1 METEDR
7 KKYQF
12 INPFTDMGFKKIFGQ
27 EITKDLLIDFLN
39 DLLIGEREITDIQFL
54 DKEQLGVTEEDRSL
68 IYDVYCETV
77 TGEKIIVEM
86 QNKSQ
91 PFFKDRALYYLSNAI
106 ARQGEKG
113 TTWKYEVKAVYGV
126 FFMNFHLEQGVEAM
140 RRDIILANKETHK
153 LFSDKMRF
161 IFLELPSFKKEE
173 EECYND
179 FERWIYVLK
188 NMETL
193 NRLPFKAQKSVFKK
207 LEQIVDIASM
217 SKADRIK
224 YDESIKKYRDTL
236 AVMSGQWL
244 EGEAKGLQKGLLKG
258 KAEGLQKGLLKG
270 KAEGLQEAAKNMKA
284 MEMPYEQIVAVTGLS
299 EETIKSL

>member
-173 EECYND
+173 EECDND

-244 EGEAKGLQKGLLKG
+244 EGKAEG
-258 KAEGLQKGLLKG
+258 KAEGIQEGEARGLLKG
-270 KAEGLQEAAKNMKA
+270 KAEGLQEGIAKVAKNMKA
-284 MEMPYEQIVAVTGLS
+284 MKMSDKQIAAATGLS
-299 EETIKSL
+299 EEVIKSL

>member
-173 EECYND
+173 EECDND

-244 EGEAKGLQKGLLKG
+244 EG
-258 KAEGLQKGLLKG
+258 KAEG
-270 KAEGLQEAAKNMKA
+270 KAEGLQEGIAKVAKNMKA
-284 MEMPYEQIVAVTGLS
+284 MKMSDKQIAAATGLS
-299 EETIKSL
+299 EKVIKSL

>member
-173 EECYND
+173 EECDND

-244 EGEAKGLQKGLLKG
+244 EGKAEGKAEGLQEGETRGLLKG
-258 KAEGLQKGLLKG
+258 KAEGI
-270 KAEGLQEAAKNMKA
+270 QEVAKNMKA
-284 MEMPYEQIVAVTGLS
+284 MKMSDKQIAAATGLS
-299 EETIKSL
+299 EKVIKSL

>member
-173 EECYND
+173 EECDND

-244 EGEAKGLQKGLLKG
+244 EGKAEGKAEGLQEGETRGLLKG
-258 KAEGLQKGLLKG
+258 KAEGI
-270 KAEGLQEAAKNMKA
+270 QEVAKNMKA
-284 MEMPYEQIVAVTGLS
+284 MKMSDKQIAAATGLS
-299 EETIKSL
+299 EEVIKSL

>member
-39 DLLIGEREITDIQFL
+39 VLLIGEREITDIQFL

-173 EECYND
+173 EECDND

-244 EGEAKGLQKGLLKG
+244 EG
-258 KAEGLQKGLLKG
+258 
-270 KAEGLQEAAKNMKA
+270 KAEGLQEGIAKVAKNMKA
-284 MEMPYEQIVAVTGLS
+284 MKMSDEQIAAVTGLS

>member
-173 EECYND
+173 EECDND

-244 EGEAKGLQKGLLKG
+244 EGKAEGKAEGLQEGETRGLLKG
-258 KAEGLQKGLLKG
+258 KAE
-270 KAEGLQEAAKNMKA
+270 EIQEVAKNMKA
-284 MEMPYEQIVAVTGLS
+284 MKMSDKQIAAATGLS
-299 EETIKSL
+299 EEVIKSL

>member
-1 METEDR
+1 
-7 KKYQF
+7 
-12 INPFTDMGFKKIFGQ
+12 
-27 EITKDLLIDFLN
+27 
-39 DLLIGEREITDIQFL
+39 
-54 DKEQLGVTEEDRSL
+54 
-68 IYDVYCETV
+68 
-77 TGEKIIVEM
+77 
-86 QNKSQ
+86 
-91 PFFKDRALYYLSNAI
+91 
-106 ARQGEKG
+106 
-113 TTWKYEVKAVYGV
+113 
-126 FFMNFHLEQGVEAM
+126 MNFHLEQGVEAM

-173 EECYND
+173 EECDND

-244 EGEAKGLQKGLLKG
+244 EG
-258 KAEGLQKGLLKG
+258 KAEGVQEGETRGLLKG
-270 KAEGLQEAAKNMKA
+270 KAEGLQEGIAKVAKNMKA
-284 MEMPYEQIVAVTGLS
+284 MKMSDKQIAAATGLS

>member
-173 EECYND
+173 EECDND

-244 EGEAKGLQKGLLKG
+244 EG
-258 KAEGLQKGLLKG
+258 
-270 KAEGLQEAAKNMKA
+270 KAEGLQEVAKNMKA
-284 MEMPYEQIVAVTGLS
+284 MKMSDKQIAAVTGLS

>member
-173 EECYND
+173 EECDND

-244 EGEAKGLQKGLLKG
+244 EG
-258 KAEGLQKGLLKG
+258 
-270 KAEGLQEAAKNMKA
+270 KAEGLQEGIAKVAKNGLQEGIAKVAKNMKA
-284 MEMPYEQIVAVTGLS
+284 MKMSDKQIAAATGLS
-299 EETIKSL
+299 EEVIKSL

>member
-1 METEDR
+1 METTEGR

-54 DKEQLGVTEEDRSL
+54 DKEQLGVTEDDRSL

-173 EECYND
+173 EECDND

-244 EGEAKGLQKGLLKG
+244 EGKE
-258 KAEGLQKGLLKG
+258 
-270 KAEGLQEAAKNMKA
+270 EGLQEGIAKVAKNMKTKG
-284 MEMPYEQIVAVTGLS
+284 MPYEQIAALTGLA

>member
-173 EECYND
+173 EECDND

-244 EGEAKGLQKGLLKG
+244 EG
-258 KAEGLQKGLLKG
+258 KAEGLQEGEAKGLLKG
-270 KAEGLQEAAKNMKA
+270 KAEGLQEGIAKVAKNMKA
-284 MEMPYEQIVAVTGLS
+284 MKMSDKQIAAATGLS
-299 EETIKSL
+299 EETIKSS

>member
-1 METEDR
+1 MIRNNIHNLDIPEMETEDR

-173 EECYND
+173 EECDND

-244 EGEAKGLQKGLLKG
+244 EG
-258 KAEGLQKGLLKG
+258 KAEG
-270 KAEGLQEAAKNMKA
+270 KAEGLQEGIAKVAKNMKA
-284 MEMPYEQIVAVTGLS
+284 MKMSDKQIAAATGLS

>member
-1 METEDR
+1 METTEDK

-173 EECYND
+173 EECDND

-193 NRLPFKAQKSVFKK
+193 NRLPFKAQKSVFNC
-207 LEQIVDIASM
+207 LEHVVDIASM

-244 EGEAKGLQKGLLKG
+244 EG
-258 KAEGLQKGLLKG
+258 
-270 KAEGLQEAAKNMKA
+270 KAEGLQEGIAKVAKNMKA
-284 MEMPYEQIVAVTGLS
+284 MKMSDKQIAAATGLS

>member
-126 FFMNFHLEQGVEAM
+126 FFMNFHLEQGVETM

-173 EECYND
+173 EECDND

-244 EGEAKGLQKGLLKG
+244 EG
-258 KAEGLQKGLLKG
+258 KAEGLQEGEAKGLLKG
-270 KAEGLQEAAKNMKA
+270 KAEGLQEGIAKVAKNMKA
-284 MEMPYEQIVAVTGLS
+284 MKMSDKQIAAATGLS
-299 EETIKSL
+299 EEVIKSL

>member
-173 EECYND
+173 EECDND

-244 EGEAKGLQKGLLKG
+244 EG
-258 KAEGLQKGLLKG
+258 KAEG
-270 KAEGLQEAAKNMKA
+270 KAEGLQEGIAKVAKNMKA
-284 MEMPYEQIVAVTGLS
+284 MKMSDKQIAAATGLS
-299 EETIKSL
+299 EEVIKSL

>member
-173 EECYND
+173 EECDND

-244 EGEAKGLQKGLLKG
+244 EG
-258 KAEGLQKGLLKG
+258 
-270 KAEGLQEAAKNMKA
+270 KAEGLQEGIAKVAKNMKA
-284 MEMPYEQIVAVTGLS
+284 MKMSDKQIAAATGLS

>member
-1 METEDR
+1 METTEDK

-173 EECYND
+173 EECDND

-258 KAEGLQKGLLKG
+258 KAEGLQ
-270 KAEGLQEAAKNMKA
+270 EAAKNMKA
-284 MEMPYEQIVAVTGLS
+284 MGMSYEQIAAATGLS

>member
-173 EECYND
+173 EECDND

-244 EGEAKGLQKGLLKG
+244 EG
-258 KAEGLQKGLLKG
+258 KAEGLQEGEAKGLLKG
-270 KAEGLQEAAKNMKA
+270 KAEGLQEGIAKVAKNMKA
-284 MEMPYEQIVAVTGLS
+284 MKMSDKQIAAATGLS
-299 EETIKSL
+299 EEVIKSL